1 MAVLTISGDRVRAMR
16 AGEPANFAALL
27 SRVPGAVHFSSASRL
42 RKQLNK
48 NINSAIPGLA

>member
-1 MAVLTISGDRVRAMR
+1 MAVLTIGGDRVCAMR
-16 AGEPANFAALL
+16 AGEPAKFAALL
-27 SRVPGAVHFSSASRL
+27 SSVPGAARFSSITSL

>member
-27 SRVPGAVHFSSASRL
+27 SHVPGAARFSSASVL
-42 RKQLNK
+42 RKHLNK
-48 NINSAIPGLA
+48 NINSAIRGLA